1 MKRCSISLIIRE
13 MQIKSTVKCHFTLVR
28 MATIKKRTCNK
39 YWREN
44 GKKRTLLH
52 CQWESKLVQQVWK
65 TVWRFLKKRKRDLP
79 LDPTILLLS
88 INPAK
93 MKVLILNDVGTPIF
107 IVPLLII
114 VKMWKQPGQPSTEEW
129 INKRWPMYTMDYYS
143 AIKSNEIVLF
153 GSQMDLEI
161 IN

>member
-1 MKRCSISLIIRE
+1 
-13 MQIKSTVKCHFTLVR
+13 
-28 MATIKKRTCNK
+28 
-39 YWREN
+39 
-44 GKKRTLLH
+44 
-52 CQWESKLVQQVWK
+52 
-65 TVWRFLKKRKRDLP
+65 
-79 LDPTILLLS
+79 
-88 INPAK
+88 

-129 INKRWPMYTMDYYS
+129 INKRWPMYTMEYYS